1 MAGIKDIAKEAGVSI
16 STVSYALN
24 GSPKVTEETRS
35 RILAIADRLG
45 YVPNAAARMLKVKQT
60 KIIGVFLA
68 DYGGYFYGPLLRGM
82 REALNEKG
90 YELIACSGVQS
101 HRLLLEKVIDGGIIL
116 DQAFTDEE
124 LLNYADKSYKIVVL
138 DRELVHENIKGVLL
152 DNTAGARLA
161 VRKLTEHKVNK
172 LYAVTGPVGSYDSKK
187 RMEGVRE
194 ELQSFPNVELIEVQ
208 GDFLKDSGEEAAR
221 QIFANYSEPI
231 AIFCFNDEMAIGI
244 YRYLKDKEY
253 EIGKDVFLVGFD
265 NIELAQYMV
274 PRLSTISYSSH
285 EWGSMAAHNLL
296 KLLANETVE
305 NEQVEVT
312 ITVGGSS

>member
-221 QIFANYSEPI
+221 QILANYSEPI

-244 YRYLKDKEY
+244 YRYLQDKEY